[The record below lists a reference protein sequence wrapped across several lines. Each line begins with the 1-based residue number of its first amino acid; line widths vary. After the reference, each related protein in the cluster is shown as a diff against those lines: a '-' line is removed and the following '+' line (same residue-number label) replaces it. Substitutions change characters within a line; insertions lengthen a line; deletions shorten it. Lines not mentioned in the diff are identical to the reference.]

1 MSYLGIIFD
10 STKVGQG
17 SSVSIVSRVFNQG
30 LSVHRGHF
38 IIIISHAYCRSRQ
51 RSVGMSPNMM
61 AHIGSRTV
69 PSPYQQLEDS
79 TVIIEG
85 SVTGG
90 HLSHSEKVIDQYY
103 DFDEAASIAPSD
115 VDIRK
120 YYKGM
125 EI

>member
-1 MSYLGIIFD
+1 
-10 STKVGQG
+10 
-17 SSVSIVSRVFNQG
+17 
-30 LSVHRGHF
+30 
-38 IIIISHAYCRSRQ
+38 
-51 RSVGMSPNMM
+51 MSP
-61 AHIGSRTV
+61 ALAPLQTSRTV

-90 HLSHSEKVIDQYY
+90 VNSEKYNDQFY

-115 VDIRK
+115 VDVRK

-125 EI
+125 EALRLLGY